1 VQQRALKRAATRR
14 EDDTPMSKDLERL
27 NRLLDDLAVERDVA
41 ERAALCAADVELA
54 QTAAFLKAV
63 DAARLMPRAAFVQRL
78 GAQLAA
84 AHQNNDQSGSRPADR
99 AVEVSGAL
107 DTADGGSLT
116 PSPARHSTAQRD
128 T

>member
-1 VQQRALKRAATRR
+1 
-14 EDDTPMSKDLERL
+14 MGHDLERL
-27 NRLLDDLAVERDVA
+27 NRLLDDLAAERDVA

-63 DAARLMPRAAFVQRL
+63 DAARLMPSAAFVRRL
-78 GAQLAA
+78 GAHLAA
-84 AHQNNDQSGSRPADR
+84 ARQNDDQSGSRPTDR
-99 AVEVSGAL
+99 AVEASGAL
-107 DTADGGSLT
+107 DTAAGGSMT

>member
-1 VQQRALKRAATRR
+1 
-14 EDDTPMSKDLERL
+14 MGHDLERL
-27 NRLLDDLAVERDVA
+27 NRLLDDLAAERDVA

-63 DAARLMPRAAFVQRL
+63 DAARLMPSAAFVRRL

-84 AHQNNDQSGSRPADR
+84 ARQHEDQPASRPTGR
-99 AVEVSGAL
+99 AVEASGAP
-107 DTADGGSLT
+107 DTAAGGSRT